1 MAMSTKE
8 ELVTKLRA
16 FYDLQDTEALFS
28 QIAAA
33 GRKFDDETELSGFV
47 IDELMN
53 DAYYIKS

>member
-1 MAMSTKE
+1 
-8 ELVTKLRA
+8 
-16 FYDLQDTEALFS
+16 LFS